1 MSGGPSLLVTT
12 RDGVTHSLGFL
23 PGQMLMAALFDGGI
37 TELRALCGGCLTC
50 ATCHVYVNDPE
61 SPAARAPFGE
71 LESVVIGGL
80 REPRPNSRLAC
91 QMELS
96 AALDGLAVTLAAEG

>member
-1 MSGGPSLLVTT
+1 MLVTT
-12 RDGVTHSLGFL
+12 RDGQQHRVRFI
-23 PGQMLMAALFDGGI
+23 PGQMLMDALFDGKI
-37 TELRALCGGCLTC
+37 MELRALCGGCLTC
-50 ATCHVYVNDPE
+50 ATCHVYVDDPE
-61 SPAARAPFGE
+61 NPAARAPFGE

-91 QMELS
+91 QLVLS